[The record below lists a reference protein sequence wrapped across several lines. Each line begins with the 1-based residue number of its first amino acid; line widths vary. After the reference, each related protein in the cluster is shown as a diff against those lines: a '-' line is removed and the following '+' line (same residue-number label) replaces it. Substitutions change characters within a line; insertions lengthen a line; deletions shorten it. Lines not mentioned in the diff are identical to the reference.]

1 MGKFVKG
8 QSGNPRGRPGEP
20 PEVRRLA
27 RSHCRRAIERLA
39 ELMED
44 GDGRIAVAAAKVLL
58 DRAYG
63 QPTTHLAGEDGGP
76 IKLESAVRI
85 YLPDNGRDKTA

>member
-1 MGKFVKG
+1 
-8 QSGNPRGRPGEP
+8 
-20 PEVRRLA
+20 
-27 RSHCRRAIERLA
+27 
-39 ELMED
+39 MED

-85 YLPDNGRDKTA
+85 YLPDNGRDKAT